1 VCDRDE
7 TPQIHLK
14 TKKENLGAVL
24 FYSAAAL
31 LFFWPMLRFFST
43 RLIGPAED
51 NMFFYWA
58 LWHGSESFLNP
69 AFSFM
74 HTNLIYYPEGIGLY
88 FCNYYYYG
96 LPITFFLRFF
106 FTLPLIY
113 NLLIFHTFV
122 VAGLG
127 AFCLIRYLTADF
139 KASLL
144 GGFIFAFNPS
154 HFAHSLHH
162 LTIASIQFIPFFV
175 LFFIKATREKTK
187 INIFLAALFMTLNA
201 LGDWNYLVYDL
212 VFILLGLIYL
222 LWRRR
227 AAAWEA
233 IKRIIWIPVL
243 AILFLAPL
251 IVPMIWTSIGRTF
264 FKILPGHD
272 IYVADFFSF
281 FVPHPYHLFS
291 ANGFIQKINGAF
303 TGNDWEKTTYL
314 GIFNLILIG
323 FAARHIWQR
332 AGKYF
337 LGLAA
342 FMILAMGVAPHF
354 LGRSLPLPMPYWLIQ
369 ALPFFS
375 QARNPSRIIVYAYLF
390 LAILTAFALRYF
402 LTGIKSKVRGRMVWA
417 AIFLLVFLDFYAA
430 DMAVTPV
437 VLPPCYALIQ
447 KDPAKNFGILELP
460 RDGARY
466 MLYQTMHGIPCVQGY
481 IGRRFEKT
489 LIDSLVNDL
498 KRLAVQK
505 RMLLANGVKYIVF
518 FKKRLGWDAAKPAD
532 AIYLQERER
541 IAAVYAAV
549 YEKIF
554 SDDESVVFK
563 VY

>member
-1 VCDRDE
+1 
-7 TPQIHLK
+7 
-14 TKKENLGAVL
+14 
-24 FYSAAAL
+24 
-31 LFFWPMLRFFST
+31 
-43 RLIGPAED
+43 
-51 NMFFYWA
+51 
-58 LWHGSESFLNP
+58 
-69 AFSFM
+69 
-74 HTNLIYYPEGIGLY
+74 
-88 FCNYYYYG
+88 
-96 LPITFFLRFF
+96 
-106 FTLPLIY
+106 
-113 NLLIFHTFV
+113 
-122 VAGLG
+122 
-127 AFCLIRYLTADF
+127 
-139 KASLL
+139 
-144 GGFIFAFNPS
+144 
-154 HFAHSLHH
+154 
-162 LTIASIQFIPFFV
+162 
-175 LFFIKATREKTK
+175 
-187 INIFLAALFMTLNA
+187 
-201 LGDWNYLVYDL
+201 
-212 VFILLGLIYL
+212 
-222 LWRRR
+222 
-227 AAAWEA
+227 
-233 IKRIIWIPVL
+233 
-243 AILFLAPL
+243 
-251 IVPMIWTSIGRTF
+251 
-264 FKILPGHD
+264 
-272 IYVADFFSF
+272 
-281 FVPHPYHLFS
+281 
-291 ANGFIQKINGAF
+291 
-303 TGNDWEKTTYL
+303 
-314 GIFNLILIG
+314 LIG